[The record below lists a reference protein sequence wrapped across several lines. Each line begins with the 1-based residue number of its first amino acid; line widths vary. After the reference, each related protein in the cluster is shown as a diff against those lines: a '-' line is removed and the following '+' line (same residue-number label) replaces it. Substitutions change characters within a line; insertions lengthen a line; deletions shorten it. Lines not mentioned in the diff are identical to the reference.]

1 MHIHREK
8 FLALTATLAGFWSNS
23 ACTIKLDGLSVSATL
38 DLTTTTAGETTLD
51 TTSTT
56 GGTGDVTSEGGSDG
70 TQGGTGTTGTST
82 TAPTTTSPTTGATT
96 GGTTG
101 GSGTDCCTPHNTP
114 GCDDTTIQQCVCN
127 QDPVCCGD
135 ERGVWDSICVAEV
148 NQFGCGMCEIDTGGD
163 TTGEGE
169 ETGGSTTNGSG
180 SSGTGG

>member
-38 DLTTTTAGETTLD
+38 DLTTTSGDTLD
-51 TTSTT
+51 TSTT
-56 GGTGDVTSEGGSDG
+56 GTGGTADVTSEGGSDG

-96 GGTTG
+96 GATTG
-101 GSGTDCCTPHNTP
+101 GSGTDCCTPHDTP
-114 GCDDTTIQQCVCN
+114 GCDDATIQQCVCSE
-127 QDPVCCGD
+127 DTFCCV
-135 ERGVWDSICVAEV
+135 ERGAWDATCVATV
-148 NQFGCGMCEIDTGGD
+148 NQLGCGVCEIDTGGD
-163 TTGEGE
+163 TTTEGG
-169 ETGGSTTNGSG
+169 ETGGSTSNGSG